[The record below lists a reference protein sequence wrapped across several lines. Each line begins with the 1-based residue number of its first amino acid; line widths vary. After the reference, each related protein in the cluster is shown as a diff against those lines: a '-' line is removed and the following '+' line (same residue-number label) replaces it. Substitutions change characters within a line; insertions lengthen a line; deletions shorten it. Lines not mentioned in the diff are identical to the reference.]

1 AAARMTTNTPT
12 TPTRLRLNRAEF
24 IGERAQCTNGAAH
37 LPLSP
42 AAGRMCSG
50 HASAH
55 LQDDLPELAL
65 VFQAALRVGGALER
79 KHLVD
84 DRRDT
89 AVEAQLRRR
98 IALCEAPHVA
108 AEQRQLAR
116 EEMTQIERG
125 GEAAG
130 RAARDQAPA
139 GGEREAAEIPGRLDD
154 VIDDAVDA
162 ASAG

>member
-42 AAGRMCSG
+42 AAGRRCSG

-55 LQDDLPELAL
+55 LQDDLPELVL

-84 DRRDT
+84 HRRDP
-89 AVEAQLRRR
+89 AVEEQWRRGVE
-98 IALCEAPHVA
+98 LGEAPHVA

-125 GEAAG
+125 GKTG
-130 RAARDQAPA
+130 RRAP
-139 GGEREAAEIPGRLDD
+139 
-154 VIDDAVDA
+154 
-162 ASAG
+162 

>member
-1 AAARMTTNTPT
+1 MIGETSPCDALSIAVAVVTGSEIVSHSAAAARMTTNTPT

-24 IGERAQCTNGAAH
+24 IGERAQCTTGPVH
-37 LPLSP
+37 LPLLR
-42 AAGRMCSG
+42 AAGRTGSG
-50 HASAH
+50 KASAH

-79 KHLVD
+79 KQLVD
-84 DRRDT
+84 HRPDP
-89 AVEAQLRRR
+89 AVEEQLRRR
-98 IALCEAPHVA
+98 IELGEAPHVA

-130 RAARDQAPA
+130 RAARAH
-139 GGEREAAEIPGRLDD
+139 E
-154 VIDDAVDA
+154 
-162 ASAG
+162 